1 MTIADTIPS
10 DKGSVSK
17 VFSRNGEQA
26 SPGVR
31 SKRIIEAAKSAREG
45 LTVAKS
51 SELSSHGNLFSNRQL
66 INKEIIYGQS
76 K

>member
-1 MTIADTIPS
+1 
-10 DKGSVSK
+10 
-17 VFSRNGEQA
+17 
-26 SPGVR
+26 VR

-66 INKEIIYGQS
+66 INKETIYGQS